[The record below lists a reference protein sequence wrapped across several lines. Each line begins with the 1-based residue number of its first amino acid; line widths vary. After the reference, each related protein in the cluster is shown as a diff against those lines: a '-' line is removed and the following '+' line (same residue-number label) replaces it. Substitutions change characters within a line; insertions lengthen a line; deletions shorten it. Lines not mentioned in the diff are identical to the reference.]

1 VASKEEASGE
11 TGSNAS
17 AVQSDDAYR
26 TSALRKLNITHMEEI
41 LRGLED
47 ASHFNVLSL
56 EAFGLVLIVKEHT
69 FAGLFVCQK
78 SVPPV
83 TCLDYLTGENLRFLL
98 VLLTSR
104 RSLWLLTSR
113 CGL

>member
-1 VASKEEASGE
+1 M
-11 TGSNAS
+11 
-17 AVQSDDAYR
+17 QRDDAYR

-41 LRGLED
+41 LRCLED

-83 TCLDYLTGENLRFLL
+83 TVLTTLPVKTCAFCW
-98 VLLTSR
+98 S
-104 RSLWLLTSR
+104 
-113 CGL
+113 C